1 MTAFQWT
8 FAIATALVLA
18 AILEFVGRWILGRTI
33 ANRALGPGTLRVA
46 RFVFFSAFFFY
57 SLLRTMTPV
66 LDAHVHPLA
75 VLFGMFALWTLV
87 GSTISRHTERR
98 RR

>member
-8 FAIATALVLA
+8 FAVATALALA
-18 AILEFVGRWILGRTI
+18 AILEFVGHWILGRMVASHTPGPS
-33 ANRALGPGTLRVA
+33 ALRIA

-57 SLLRTMTPV
+57 SVLRTMTPV

-75 VLFGMFALWTLV
+75 VLFGMFAFWTV
-87 GSTISRHTERR
+87 VSSTISRRR
-98 RR
+98 EGR